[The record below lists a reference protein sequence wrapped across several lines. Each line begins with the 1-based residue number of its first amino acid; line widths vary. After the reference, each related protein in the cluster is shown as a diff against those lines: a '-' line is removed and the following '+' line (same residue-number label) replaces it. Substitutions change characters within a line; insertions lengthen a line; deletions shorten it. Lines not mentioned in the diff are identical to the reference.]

1 MGGLAGVWTATPR
14 RVAGV
19 LLVLPILVFPSHALA
34 LGAGPSVAGHGSVAQ
49 ASPPTPQ
56 TRAPAGR
63 VNPPMSK
70 PAGRAGVPAQ
80 PAPPAPQT
88 PANSVQT
95 PANAPAKGG
104 VPLQPSNAPTAQSP
118 AKLLQP
124 PP

>member
-1 MGGLAGVWTATPR
+1 MGGFAGAWTATPR

-34 LGAGPSVAGHGSVAQ
+34 VGAGPSVAGHGSVAQ

-63 VNPPMSK
+63 VNTPISK
-70 PAGRAGVPAQ
+70 PAGRSPGGAGVPAQ
-80 PAPPAPQT
+80 TAPPAPQT

-95 PANAPAKGG
+95 PPN
-104 VPLQPSNAPTAQSP
+104 
-118 AKLLQP
+118 
-124 PP
+124 